1 MPTYNFIHPETKA
14 KISVTG
20 DSPPDEATLD
30 QIFSETA
37 GQSAAPKQSYDDFK
51 TDFIKSQATDDYKI
65 RSANSD
71 AFSGM
76 KNMARKALPYVR
88 PIIEGGGALV
98 GGTVGAGGGL
108 LTGAPTVV
116 GAPATTILGGA
127 AGAGLGYSTAK
138 TSMDALEEYLGGT
151 PNSDKLRSRTLSE
164 RMIDP
169 VYDAALGS
177 TFEVGGQALAPVAGA
192 MLRGGKA
199 TAKAAMSPAETW
211 NNLAKKSAAKKIAQA
226 STKDGRVA
234 INSAKNQK
242 VYDALKAKLGED
254 YQLTPAQITDD
265 PELLKMQQGLQFSHV
280 PSNGPSSRAMLE
292 SQMMGNRDAVG
303 NYLDSK
309 FTGSLDDFLS
319 AVDSEVKGRA
329 ANVSRAAQGLS
340 AADKEVASQQIK
352 DAEIKVRSALKGKAD
367 ALYGQ
372 VPRDMQMDS
381 TPLYR
386 TLQELGDS
394 VDPAFANPK
403 SMPSRMINSAE
414 GALAPTPTTILASDG
429 MPYNAPRVAQDIP
442 DKISYDQLMQY
453 NSQVTEALRQAKA
466 SGDFSRAKNLSEIKN
481 GIQQTLGFAE
491 QAGQGQAVDALKKA
505 NSFYRDTYV
514 PTVRQG
520 NTAKNLATDRTGG
533 FRVDDEI
540 SAGRYLQT
548 GDKGLASANDFNRTF
563 DSDQNA
569 RQSLLDYAKRDLYD
583 HATANGTTPLQLNKV
598 EGWIAE
604 RMPAMK
610 KMGMENEFSGVKE
623 ALVKQSEVEAFGKVL
638 NTNDP
643 NSMLKG
649 LLAANGDKSI
659 AKTALQL
666 KLMVRGNPA
675 AENGLKKAVADLM
688 MDNTQLVKEIGG
700 NPIVSDAKMKE
711 FWKQYGPAM
720 QQIYSKSELEALKTV
735 RTAFKIEN
743 RIGRSITG
751 VDGAQTRTME
761 QEVSQATSRA
771 MPMMSMAG
779 RVIRFALDFATRSK
793 GQTTKD
799 FMAKAQFDPVFAKEL
814 SDLANK
820 TKSMSTQAAREEVN
834 KFMGKAMT
842 FGAAVSSSALRDTQ
856 N

>member
-1 MPTYNFIHPETKA
+1 MPTYNFIHPKTKA

-37 GQSAAPKQSYDDFK
+37 GQSSAPKQSYDDFK

-177 TFEVGGQALAPVAGA
+177 TFEVGGQTLAPVAGA

-199 TAKAAMSPAETW
+199 TAKAAMSPVETW
-211 NNLAKKSAAKKIAQA
+211 NNLAKSSAAKKIAKA

-234 INSAKNQK
+234 MNSAKNQE
-242 VYDALKAKLGED
+242 VYDAIKSRLGND
-254 YQLTPAQITDD
+254 YNLTPAQITDD
-265 PELLKMQQGLQFSHV
+265 PELLKMQQSLQFSHV
-280 PSNGPSSRAMLE
+280 PSSGPSSRAMLE
-292 SQMMGNRDAVG
+292 SQMMGNRDVVG
-303 NYLDSK
+303 KYLDSN
-309 FTGSLDDFLS
+309 FTGSLDDFLA
-319 AVDSEVKGRA
+319 AVDSEVRSRT
-329 ANVSRAAQGLS
+329 ANVARAAQGLS
-340 AADKEVASQQIK
+340 TADKEVASQQIRTLEQQK
-352 DAEIKVRSALKGKAD
+352 LAELKGEAARLYDQVNLDMPVAPGMTFGQWKNARSSALNDLRA
-367 ALYGQ
+367 
-372 VPRDMQMDS
+372 
-381 TPLYR
+381 
-386 TLQELGDS
+386 
-394 VDPAFANPK
+394 ANA
-403 SMPSRMINSAE
+403 RA
-414 GALAPTPTTILASDG
+414 
-429 MPYNAPRVAQDIP
+429 
-442 DKISYDQLMQY
+442 
-453 NSQVTEALRQAKA
+453 A
-466 SGDFSRAKNLSEIKN
+466 SGDASGIMPAQQRVSELESILK
-481 GIQQTLGFAE
+481 
-491 QAGQGQAVDALKKA
+491 QAGEAQPDAFGAMSNRYIDPAEIAKLRTA
-505 NSFYRDTYV
+505 NNFYRNTYV

-563 DSDQNA
+563 GGDQNA

-688 MDNTQLVKEIGG
+688 MDNTQLVKEIGN
-700 NPIVSDAKMKE
+700 NPMVSDAKMKQ
-711 FWKQYGPAM
+711 FWEQYGPAM

-751 VDGAQTRTME
+751 VDGAQSRTME
-761 QEVSQATSRA
+761 QEISQATSRS
-771 MPMMSMAG
+771 MPMLSMAG

-842 FGAAVSSSALRDTQ
+842 FGAAASSSALRDTQ